1 MTDLHK
7 IHFDQFGIM
16 TVNYQQYSLE
26 YCFDSIAENGF
37 KRVDFWGGAP
47 HYCAFDTP
55 IGKRQKRVQHI
66 RKMLDEREL
75 KMSVFTAEQI
85 CLYPINVASSNPYV
99 RRKSID
105 IVKDYIEDTKEFGAD
120 YYFAQ
125 MGYALFDEDWDA
137 AYKRSVEA
145 LQEMA
150 EYAEKIGVKMVM
162 EQLQRYE
169 SNLCYNKETLK
180 DLIDAVNSPYLTAC
194 VDCVAAA
201 VGEESV
207 EDYYHT
213 FGEISHVH
221 LADGNPAGHLV
232 PGEGTNPISDYL
244 QTLASHDYKESITM
258 EINNQIYF
266 GDPNTATK
274 HTAEWLRNC
283 PVVEV

>member
-1 MTDLHK
+1 MHK

-47 HYCAFDTP
+47 HYCTFDTP
-55 IGKRQKRVQHI
+55 IGKRQKRVQNI

-137 AYKRSVEA
+137 DYKRSVEA
-145 LQEMA
+145 LQEMCIRDRLTPLTYRRFA
-150 EYAEKIGVKMVM
+150 EQWV
-162 EQLQRYE
+162 
-169 SNLCYNKETLK
+169 
-180 DLIDAVNSPYLTAC
+180 
-194 VDCVAAA
+194 
-201 VGEESV
+201 
-207 EDYYHT
+207 
-213 FGEISHVH
+213 
-221 LADGNPAGHLV
+221 
-232 PGEGTNPISDYL
+232 
-244 QTLASHDYKESITM
+244 
-258 EINNQIYF
+258 
-266 GDPNTATK
+266 
-274 HTAEWLRNC
+274 
-283 PVVEV
+283 